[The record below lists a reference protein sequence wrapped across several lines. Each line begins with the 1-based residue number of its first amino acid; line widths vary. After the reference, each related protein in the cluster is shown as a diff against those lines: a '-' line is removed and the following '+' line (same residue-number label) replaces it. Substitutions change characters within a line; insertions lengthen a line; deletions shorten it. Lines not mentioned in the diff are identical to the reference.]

1 MCLDILSVGENAGS
15 LSASEIKATDV
26 ARDVAPRV
34 ACNGHVFQL
43 VIFMAVI
50 LGMACELE

>member
-1 MCLDILSVGENAGS
+1 MRLDILSVGENAGS
-15 LSASEIKATDV
+15 LAAGEIKAAHV

-34 ACNGHVFQL
+34 ARNGHVFQP
-43 VIFMAVI
+43 VVFMAVI